1 MNVRYCAKSDVV
13 SRPSA
18 DVAELADAPGLGPGA
33 RKGLG
38 VRFPPSAR
46 TPTMT
51 TPNPNTQQSDPVASL
66 LSTVPFGLV
75 VINEDHR
82 IQAANA
88 QGLAVLGLTG
98 TAAANQAVV
107 DLLADPGETLLL
119 DDMFRSARGGQQV
132 RRAFQIRSNG
142 TLRGV
147 DFQCW
152 PQETSNGDVVLAM
165 VEPSAA
171 GEQDRQIREL
181 ISRSPQ
187 GMARLVN
194 NTSMSE
200 LNARWTEI
208 TGQSLTDAAGE
219 GWISRIDEDGRT
231 EFLDALVT
239 AAQSG
244 EGIRGRLR
252 VVTTGG
258 EYRWLDVS
266 TTPLA
271 QPGESLLTFDDTT
284 ADIDAARRAE
294 ELSRVLEAT
303 KDLVCILSPDGQ
315 SVVWLNDTMSELL
328 GTTTTPLRIQQLVDG
343 ASIPEFGTTA
353 MNAVRISGSWRGE
366 TTLVAADGRPIPVS
380 AMLVAHQNDSGANE
394 AISLVARD
402 LSELRA
408 AQAQIAESENRMHAL
423 VENAADL
430 LVVIRIDGTVLYASP
445 AVERV
450 LAHPPGSL
458 DGVDIIELVHP
469 DDLDTAYEMAATVVG
484 TAVTP
489 EPRPF
494 TADLRIAHGDGS
506 YRNLEVMAN
515 NMLDNPAVGGIVL
528 NAKDVT
534 DRVAATEQL
543 EAQAFHDD
551 LTGLPNRA
559 LLVQRMGDSLRRARD
574 RRLLV
579 GLLFLDLDRFN
590 VVNESLGHQAGD
602 DLLTEVAARIEGVI
616 RPGDVVARLGGDEFA
631 VVISDMLRR
640 GDAVVAARRLRKALT
655 QPIRIGD
662 QTAVITTSIGIAIAE
677 GQEHP
682 DDLLRDADTALRRAK
697 EKGRDLAVVFDD
709 HLREKAVRRLE
720 VENKLRSAIERDALV
735 VHYQPVLNAGDGRL
749 AGSEALVRIRNE
761 DGSLVMPGEFID
773 VAEDSGLISTLG
785 HQVLIKAVRQ
795 TAEWTRMA
803 VPGQQPLS
811 IAVNVSARQLTD
823 PNYVENLRLEL
834 ETAGLAPEQLAI
846 ELTESALIDG
856 NPTTEASLQRLRD
869 LGIRIGLDDFGTG
882 FSSLAYLKRFPISFL
897 KVDRSFVNGLGT
909 DENDSAITRATIA
922 LAHGLNLTVVAEGVE
937 TEDQLE
943 QLAALKCD
951 HVQGYLFSKP
961 IDPAEFEAFLGKRW
975 SS

>member
-1 MNVRYCAKSDVV
+1 MSERAWGFESPRPHYQHQVVMN
-13 SRPSA
+13 SRNP
-18 DVAELADAPGLGPGA
+18 DI
-33 RKGLG
+33 K
-38 VRFPPSAR
+38 
-46 TPTMT
+46 PT
-51 TPNPNTQQSDPVASL
+51 DPVAAL
-66 LSTVPFGLV
+66 LSTVPFGLL
-75 VINEDHR
+75 VITHEQR
-82 IQAANA
+82 IQAGNEV
-88 QGLAVLGLTG
+88 GLSVLGLDAS
-98 TAAANQAVV
+98 AAQNLAVV
-107 DLLADPGETLLL
+107 DLLADSGETLLL
-119 DDMFRSARGGQQV
+119 DETFRSAREGATV
-132 RRAFQIRSNG
+132 KRSFQLRTGG

-147 DFQCW
+147 NFTCW
-152 PQETSNGDVVLAM
+152 PQESSTGRVVLAM
-165 VEPSAA
+165 VEPAA
-171 GEQDRQIREL
+171 ADDQDRQISGL
-181 ISRSPQ
+181 ISRSPN
-187 GMARLVN
+187 GMARLV
-194 NTSMSE
+194 S
-200 LNARWTEI
+200 NAKMTEVNGRWTEI
-208 TGQSLTDAAGE
+208 TGQPRAEAVGE
-219 GWISRIDEDGRT
+219 GWLERVDEDGRDDFRTALLAAT
-231 EFLDALVT
+231 EK
-239 AAQSG
+239 G

-252 VVTTGG
+252 VITTTG

-266 TTPLA
+266 TTPLD
-271 QPGESLLTFDDTT
+271 QPGASLLTFEDST

-294 ELSRVLEAT
+294 ELSRALEAT

-315 SVVWLNDTMSELL
+315 SVVWLNDAMAAVL
-328 GTTTTPLRIQQLVDG
+328 GVNVTPIRIQQLLDG
-343 ASIPEFGTTA
+343 AAIPEFGTTA
-353 MNAVRISGSWRGE
+353 LLAVQETGSWRGE
-366 TTLVAADGRPIPVS
+366 TTLVGANGRLIPVS
-380 AMLVAHQNDSGANE
+380 AMLVAHENDAGANE

-430 LVVIRIDGTVLYASP
+430 LVVVRANGTVIYASP

-450 LAHPPGSL
+450 LAHEAGL

-469 DDLDTAYEMAATVVG
+469 DDLDRAYEMAAAVVG
-484 TAVTP
+484 DGAPLTATAVT
-489 EPRPF
+489 
-494 TADLRIAHGDGS
+494 TALRIAHGDGS
-506 YRNLEVMAN
+506 YRNLEVTAKN
-515 NMLDNPAVGGIVL
+515 LLDNPSVGGIVL

-543 EAQAFHDD
+543 EAQAYHDD

-559 LLVQRMGDSLRRARD
+559 LLVERMGDSLRRARE

-602 DLLTEVAARIEGVI
+602 DLLNEVAARIEGVI
-616 RPGDVVARLGGDEFA
+616 RPGDIVARLGGDEFA

-709 HLREKAVRRLE
+709 HLRDQAVRRLE

-785 HQVLIKAVRQ
+785 HQVLVKAVRQ
-795 TAEWTRMA
+795 TAEWSRMA
-803 VPGQQPLS
+803 VPGQDPLS

-823 PNYVENLRLEL
+823 PSYVENLRLEL

-943 QLAALKCD
+943 QLAELKCD

-961 IDPAEFEAFLGKRW
+961 IDATEFESFLGKRW